1 MRTMEGSRNPDF
13 LSTGGGLGRHSRHTA
28 AARALSPN
36 CDTYGGGM
44 PPRQRQRQRPRQGDS
59 STEEIIRFV
68 RGYQLEREP
77 TLMRLQK
84 KAPLPGIG
92 QVGLSGHCILAR
104 IRPWLPAETS
114 SVWLTSVLDP
124 HTLGA
129 SLSGTFLQNSAR
141 IGYATRRGTFYLRA
155 AVHRRYSVPS
165 ERVGY

>member
-1 MRTMEGSRNPDF
+1 MRTMEGGRNPDF
-13 LSTGGGLGRHSRHTA
+13 LSTGGGLGRHSRHNA
-28 AARALSPN
+28 AARALSPS

-92 QVGLSGHCILAR
+92 QVGLSDHCILAR
-104 IRPWLPAETS
+104 IRPWLP
-114 SVWLTSVLDP
+114 
-124 HTLGA
+124 
-129 SLSGTFLQNSAR
+129 
-141 IGYATRRGTFYLRA
+141 
-155 AVHRRYSVPS
+155 
-165 ERVGY
+165 